1 MARKR
6 IIDLARVINTSG
18 SNIANWTQ
26 LTSTNIDAS
35 NIVAGTIDPERLA
48 GKGTANS
55 YTFLRGDSSWEY
67 AIQSIK
73 STTQDAMVIGGD
85 LSDSSYI
92 QSITITNGGTNY
104 TNGTYQN
111 IPLEGGNVSV
121 SSDNVA
127 RGTYIVSG
135 GTITS
140 ATVTDSGT
148 GYTGDFS
155 IVIPSELGGGSGA
168 ILGAVKGTINRYY
181 GNIEIDIRKGNNLT
195 SSAIVYG
202 NYGVFRFRKDVT
214 NQAVGNQDQGGFII
228 DLSLI
233 HI

>member
-1 MARKR
+1 M
-6 IIDLARVINTSG
+6 G
-18 SNIANWTQ
+18 
-26 LTSTNIDAS
+26 
-35 NIVAGTIDPERLA
+35 VAL
-48 GKGTANS
+48 
-55 YTFLRGDSSWEY
+55 
-67 AIQSIK
+67 QSVRP
-73 STTQDAMVIGGD
+73 TTQDAMVIGGD

-92 QSITITNGGTNY
+92 DTITITNGGTGY

-111 IPLEGGNVSV
+111 IPMGGGNVSI
-121 SSDNVA
+121 SSDSVA
-127 RGTYIVSG
+127 RATYIVSG

-155 IVIPSELGGGSGA
+155 VTIPSELGGGSGA
-168 ILGAVKGTINRYY
+168 ILAAVKGTINRAF
-181 GNIEIDIRKGNNLT
+181 GNIEIDIRKGNALT

-214 NQAVGNQDQGGFII
+214 NQAVGNQDQGGFIVDNFGSVAI
-228 DLSLI
+228 DQGPGSNLNADKLDGNDGGFYQDAGNLTQGTLDPARLANVTYLSLI